1 MSAPRPPDAPEDGP
15 AIRLAAP
22 FREDTVRAL
31 PLGAA
36 VSISGTIYT
45 GRDRL
50 HRWLHDGGEAPV
62 DLRDGAIFHCGPV
75 VVPDVGGWRVV
86 AAGPTTSMREEP
98 YMPGILARHGIR
110 VILGKGGMGPAT
122 QAACRRHGCIYVQTV
137 GGAAAS
143 IARCVR
149 RVGRVWFEREF
160 GATEAMWEFT
170 VDGLPGTVAIDA
182 TGASL
187 FDDVA
192 RQSAERL
199 ETLLARRPG
208 GR

>member
-1 MSAPRPPDAPEDGP
+1 MSPSTATVAPGAAFVIE
-15 AIRLAAP
+15 LAAP
-22 FREDTVRAL
+22 FREATVRAL

-50 HRWLHDGGEAPV
+50 HRWLHDGGETPV

-75 VVPDVGGWRVV
+75 VVPDAGGWRVV

-98 YMPGILARHGIR
+98 YMPGILARHGVRI
-110 VILGKGGMGPAT
+110 ILGKGGMGPAT
-122 QAACRRHGCIYVQTV
+122 QAACRAHGCVYVQTV

-182 TGASL
+182 TGTSL
-187 FDDVA
+187 FDGIA
-192 RQSAERL
+192 RQSGERL
-199 ETLLARRPG
+199 QALLAHRPG